1 MGSRQEEAVQDE
13 SVARGCCGAACSSRD
28 AGTDAHS
35 DAHSS
40 AAMHCLHAGLSV
52 PTRFTSP
59 WQQCL
64 CVSEPRNSQ
73 AQRLST
79 NGKQCHPLQ
88 APIGIRM
95 KLPMFDVFLKAA
107 AESTKVWFGL

>member
-13 SVARGCCGAACSSRD
+13 SVARGCRGAACSRSD
-28 AGTDAHS
+28 AGTDAHG
-35 DAHSS
+35 DAHSG

-59 WQQCL
+59 CL
-64 CVSEPRNSQ
+64 RVSEPRNSQ
-73 AQRLST
+73 AQGLST

-95 KLPMFDVFLKAA
+95 KFPMFDVFLKAA
-107 AESTKVWFGL
+107 AEST